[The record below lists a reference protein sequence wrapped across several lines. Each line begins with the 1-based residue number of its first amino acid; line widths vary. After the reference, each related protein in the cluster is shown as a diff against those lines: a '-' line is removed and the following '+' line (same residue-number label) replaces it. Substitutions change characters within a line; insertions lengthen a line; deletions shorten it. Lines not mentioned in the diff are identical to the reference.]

1 MMFYDLYRFFTR
13 RSTWPIVGLLVVV
26 IMLSFQAFAGRR
38 AAYFPDDQLLDDRR
52 WYTPAD
58 VSQLL
63 SDLGDRRYIYGAT
76 ELTLDIIY
84 PICYGMLFAIL
95 ISQLWGPRRDWM
107 LLAPILTVFFDLSE
121 NILIVYMIS
130 SFNGSET
137 NVAWVASVCTLAKT
151 LFFLL
156 SLLLILNGGILGL
169 FRTRYNRNR

>member
-1 MMFYDLYRFFTR
+1 MMFYELYRFFNR
-13 RSTWPIVGLLVVV
+13 RATWPIVGLLVVI
-26 IMLSFQAFAGRR
+26 IMLASQAFAGRR
-38 AAYFPDDQLLDDRR
+38 VAYFPNDQLLDDRR

-63 SDLGDRRYIYGAT
+63 NDLGDRRYIYGAT
-76 ELTLDIIY
+76 ELSLDLIY
-84 PICYGMLFAIL
+84 PISYGLLFAVL

-121 NILIVYMIS
+121 NALIVYMIS
-130 SFNGSET
+130 TYNGSET
-137 NVAWVASVCTLAKT
+137 NLAWVAAVCTLSKT

-169 FRTRYNRNR
+169 FRTRYNRSR